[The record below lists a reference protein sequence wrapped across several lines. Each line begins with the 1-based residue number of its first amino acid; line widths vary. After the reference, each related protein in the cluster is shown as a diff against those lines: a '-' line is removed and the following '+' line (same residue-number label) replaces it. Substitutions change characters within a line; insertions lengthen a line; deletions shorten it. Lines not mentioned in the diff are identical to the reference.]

1 MNIDQQHQ
9 GIPTHYQDI
18 RKYPLIQTTLATII
32 YHCTNS
38 LHQDKPVYIGIDNIN
53 FIQDPQNYAG
63 LPLEWWVKHLS
74 PYFVT
79 DTSLA
84 ISSAWVKLNRPSG
97 NDIFGQGTY
106 FYNCRSGSFE
116 IEIDSNGVL
125 AEIFGEFNS
134 KTPSFITELL
144 ADFPKQ
150 AYLSKEELK
159 DEISNNDLINDS
171 EFIDGLEP
179 IPYKIIEID

>member
-1 MNIDQQHQ
+1 
-9 GIPTHYQDI
+9 
-18 RKYPLIQTTLATII
+18 
-32 YHCTNS
+32 
-38 LHQDKPVYIGIDNIN
+38 
-53 FIQDPQNYAG
+53 
-63 LPLEWWVKHLS
+63 LESWEDHLS

-79 DTSLA
+79 DISLA
-84 ISSAWVKLNRPSG
+84 ISSAWVKLNRSSE
-97 NDIFGQGTY
+97 NDIFGCGTY

-125 AEIFGEFNS
+125 TNIFGEFDG
-134 KTPSFITELL
+134 KTPSFIPELF

-150 AYLSKEELK
+150 TYLSKEELK
-159 DEISNNDLINDS
+159 DEIPNNELVDDR